1 MGFSR
6 QENWSE
12 LPCPPPGN
20 LPNPE
25 TEPMN
30 LHWQADSLPVV
41 ADSLPLGKPLMVHYE
56 AITVLDL
63 HASGEIAS
71 KIHLCKAK
79 MNRII
84 RRA

>member
-1 MGFSR
+1 
-6 QENWSE
+6 
-12 LPCPPPGN
+12 
-20 LPNPE
+20 
-25 TEPMN
+25 
-30 LHWQADSLPVV
+30 
-41 ADSLPLGKPLMVHYE
+41 MVHYE

>member
-1 MGFSR
+1 MD
-6 QENWSE
+6 
-12 LPCPPPGN
+12 
-20 LPNPE
+20 LPNPGV
-25 TEPMN
+25 EPVFAA
-30 LHWQADSLPVV
+30 LAGRFFITKLL
-41 ADSLPLGKPLMVHYE
+41 AKPSMVHYE

-63 HASGEIAS
+63 HASDEIAS